1 MFEFKNV
8 TYKDILHIKS
18 LSIQEHA
25 ITSIVG
31 QSGSG
36 KTTFLRLLNK
46 LNSYDQG
53 EIRYRNK
60 PLDQLN
66 SIELRREVV
75 MLPQTPAIFNGSIKE
90 NLLIGLTF
98 SEKPSV
104 SDEKLLEILELI
116 QLKKE
121 LHQDTDKLSG
131 GEKQRIAL
139 GRMILMEPEVLLLD
153 EPSSA
158 LDDVTENIIIEALVN
173 YTKRNRKTMVMVT
186 HSRSIARQF
195 SDVIIEINK
204 DQIIDQK
211 GES

>member
-1 MFEFKNV
+1 MFEFKDV
-8 TYKDILHIKS
+8 TYKDILHIKN
-18 LSIQEHA
+18 LTIQGQA

-104 SDEKLLEILELI
+104 SDAKLLEILELI
-116 QLKKE
+116 
-121 LHQDTDKLSG
+121 H
-131 GEKQRIAL
+131 
-139 GRMILMEPEVLLLD
+139 
-153 EPSSA
+153 
-158 LDDVTENIIIEALVN
+158 
-173 YTKRNRKTMVMVT
+173 
-186 HSRSIARQF
+186 
-195 SDVIIEINK
+195 
-204 DQIIDQK
+204 
-211 GES
+211 